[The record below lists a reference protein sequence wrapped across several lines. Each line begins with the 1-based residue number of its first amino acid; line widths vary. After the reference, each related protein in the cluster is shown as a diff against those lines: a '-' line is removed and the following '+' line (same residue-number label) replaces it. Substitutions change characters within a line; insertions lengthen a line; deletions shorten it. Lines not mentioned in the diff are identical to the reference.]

1 MPSSLVTR
9 MRACRRSA
17 GGDLTFA
24 VIGAEAV
31 TGFSD
36 FRWLRRAMDLL
47 TGNLLPT
54 MHIGTQSFGNGDRP
68 VLLLIVFHDGDQPA
82 ADRDA
87 RAVQRV
93 HEARALLAGLPTARL
108 HAPRLELAAIGAARN
123 LAIGALPRQP

>member
-24 VIGAEAV
+24 DVGAVRTVGLSA
-31 TGFSD
+31 
-36 FRWLRRAMDLL
+36 LRLVRRPMALL

-54 MHIGTQSFGNGDRP
+54 MHIGPQDFGNGDRP
-68 VLLLIVFHDGDQPA
+68 VLLLIGLHDGDQRA
-82 ADRDA
+82 ADRDP

-93 HEARALLAGLPTARL
+93 HEARALLARL
-108 HAPRLELAAIGAARN
+108 AGPR
-123 LAIGALPRQP
+123 